1 MTSKDD
7 IKKLGAE
14 ENIAAEKTRVS
25 ERKAVPLRLSTALY
39 DSLARWAAEDF
50 RSVNAQIEYLLN
62 ECVKKRE
69 GRDPREEIRNRAMR
83 PMYEMPENDD
93 GVDG

>member
-7 IKKLGAE
+7 IIKSGTGD
-14 ENIAAEKTRVS
+14 NTAAEKNRAS
-25 ERKAVPLRLSTALY
+25 ERKAVPLRLSAALY
-39 DSLARWAAEDF
+39 DSIARWAGEDF

-69 GRDPREEIRNRAMR
+69 GRDPREEIRNRSLR
-83 PMYEMPENDD
+83 PMFEMPENDD
-93 GVDG
+93 GVDS